1 MKATVANNC
10 RHPVFH
16 HFISMIK
23 CLLLHTQSCLV
34 CRAYEQRLSTSL
46 RGSLPSARNRWQ
58 GYEAGTLELEDAAV
72 STRVPLSGLLPGQL
86 PPRRVRM
93 SAALFN
99 NSEKRLLRRDRA
111 MGGGWITRL
120 TRGAFRKL
128 FAKLKKT
135 LQLACIK
142 KTGMF
147 KKGNKQGT
155 KFSN

>member
-1 MKATVANNC
+1 MKTTVGNNC

-23 CLLLHTQSCLV
+23 FLLLHTQSYLV
-34 CRAYEQRLSTSL
+34 CRAYEQHFSTSL
-46 RGSLPSARNRWQ
+46 RGSLPSAQNRWQ
-58 GYEAGTLELEDAAV
+58 GYEAGTFELEDAAV
-72 STRVPLSGLLPGQL
+72 STCVPLSGVLSRQL
-86 PPRRVRM
+86 PPCGVRM

-99 NSEKRLLRRDRA
+99 NSEKRLLRRDGA
-111 MGGGWITRL
+111 MGGGWIMRL
-120 TRGAFRKL
+120 TRGAFRRP

-142 KTGMF
+142 KIVLF
-147 KKGNKQGT
+147 KKGNKHGT